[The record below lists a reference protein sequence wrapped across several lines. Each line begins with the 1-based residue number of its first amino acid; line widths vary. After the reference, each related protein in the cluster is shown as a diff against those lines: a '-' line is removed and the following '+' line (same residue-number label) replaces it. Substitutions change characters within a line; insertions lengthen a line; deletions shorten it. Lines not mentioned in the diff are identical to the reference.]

1 MSAEPEPGK
10 SLGPAPWGA
19 MGILFLVHF
28 VVDSHATFFAP
39 LIPLLREKFQ
49 FTLATAGI
57 LISIQSLTSAVSQ
70 PLTALMVDRWPRM
83 PWLAVGIV
91 GTSIAFTALGWSP
104 VFWGVAAAIP
114 AGGLLFGLCHP
125 DMGARAGRLSEAH
138 ASLSVSVFVT
148 GGRMGFALGPIIVLG
163 IATRLGMEWLWL
175 YVFVALGTMALI
187 VWGLPKPPGPKDKK
201 KSAAG
206 GVWAAIVRVRKP
218 ISLLFG
224 LAIVRS
230 VIMGNLSGFLPTL
243 FVDAGK
249 GLWSGG
255 FASTVLFTSGAVGVM
270 AGGIWGDR
278 IEKRSVIAFGM
289 AIALAG
295 MIAFLVF
302 PLDYAFFSLAVIGLG
317 NFIPMGVSVALAQ
330 KTLPDHR
337 AFASSLTLG
346 SGWLIASFTS
356 APIAAAA
363 EHFGL
368 IRVFWILPAA
378 LAAGVVI
385 ALMLPR
391 EKPGFALPAQS

>member
-1 MSAEPEPGK
+1 
-10 SLGPAPWGA
+10 

-39 LIPLLREKFQ
+39 LIPLLREKFH

-57 LISIQSLTSAVSQ
+57 LISIQSFTSALSQ
-70 PLTALMVDRWPRM
+70 PLTALMVDRWPRL

-91 GTSIAFTALGWSP
+91 GTSIAFTAIGWSP

-114 AGGLLFGLCHP
+114 AGGMLFGLCHP
-125 DMGARAGRLSEAH
+125 DMAARAGRLSEAH

-148 GGRMGFALGPIIVLG
+148 GGRMGFAMGPIIALG
-163 IATRLGMEWLWL
+163 IATRLGLEWLWI

-187 VWGLPKPPGPKDKK
+187 VWGLPKPPRLKDKTK
-201 KSAAG
+201 DAAG
-206 GVWAAIVRVRKP
+206 GLWAAMVRARKP
-218 ISLLFG
+218 VSLLFG
-224 LAIVRS
+224 LAIVRAI
-230 VIMGNLSGFLPTL
+230 IMGNLGGFLPTL
-243 FVDAGK
+243 LVDAGM

-255 FASTVLFTSGAVGVM
+255 FANTVLFTSGAVGVM

-289 AIALAG
+289 AVALAG

-302 PLDYAFFSLAVIGLG
+302 PLDYAFFSLAVVGLG

-330 KTLPDHR
+330 KTLPGHR

-346 SGWLIASFTS
+346 GGWLISGFTS

-363 EHFGL
+363 EHYGL
-368 IRVFWILPAA
+368 IQVLWVLPIT

-391 EKPGFALPAQS
+391 EKPGFALPVQS